1 MRLRNK
7 RTGEIKR
14 VEFLSDYQND
24 DGTEIG
30 FRVADTLDVYSYK
43 SLTEL
48 NSEWE
53 DVPEQKEYWSINE
66 LGTLIQI
73 THTRENIYDK
83 SRKNFGNYF
92 SSREEAEQAV
102 EKLKAW
108 KRLKDK
114 GFKFRD
120 WDISHHNLG
129 AIEFFLPDVVNDIDE
144 YRKDLDLLFQ
154 GGEE

>member
-1 MRLRNK
+1 MGGNMRLRNK

-73 THTRENIYDK
+73 THTR
-83 SRKNFGNYF
+83 
-92 SSREEAEQAV
+92 
-102 EKLKAW
+102 
-108 KRLKDK
+108 
-114 GFKFRD
+114 
-120 WDISHHNLG
+120 
-129 AIEFFLPDVVNDIDE
+129 
-144 YRKDLDLLFQ
+144 
-154 GGEE
+154 